1 MLLLPYLNALRP
13 SLYQVELNVI
23 EQGTAINAGWR
34 SESRAAASR
43 SKLST
48 R

>member
-23 EQGTAINAGWR
+23 ELGTAIKAGWR
-34 SESRAAASR
+34 SESRATASR
-43 SKLST
+43 LKPNT